1 MLYYTLGSMVY
12 TYIQTKNQS
21 LSVRHPNSTDQTTD
35 QNWSD
40 NYEDQDQDHVDV
52 YFAHFAML
60 VLFVFFP
67 AIVWI
72 LFFCVIHLLLPLYY
86 AYSGNL
92 LVAYSGAPVRP
103 PISPSVKPVEDAM
116 DVEQYGHKGFDRTF
130 TRTTRTCAQS
140 PYIPLLPSS
149 TPLPPSSTPGKGG
162 ILGDLEELLEG
173 GGVDLEGGGKGEWEE
188 EEEGELVL
196 HERCVTY
203 YPFMQQLD
211 GGGIGEEGMWRI

>member
-1 MLYYTLGSMVY
+1 MVY

-21 LSVRHPNSTDQTTD
+21 LSVRQ
-35 QNWSD
+35 
-40 NYEDQDQDHVDV
+40 DQDQDHVDPY
-52 YFAHFAML
+52 YFALFAML

-92 LVAYSGAPVRP
+92 LVAYSGAPVRTH
-103 PISPSVKPVEDAM
+103 ISPPVKPVEDAM
-116 DVEQYGHKGFDRTF
+116 DVEQYGHKGDRTF
-130 TRTTRTCAQS
+130 TCTTRTCAQS

-149 TPLPPSSTPGKGG
+149 TPLPPSSAPGKGG
-162 ILGDLEELLEG
+162 ILGELEGLLEG